1 MWPLKNFIH
10 RPNDPLDKR
19 VVEEARKV
27 IEESMRVLRAHPP
40 PDTFLGRKK
49 PVQCLSRRERLA
61 QQEAALCS

>member
-40 PDTFLGRKK
+40 PDTFLGRKNCE
-49 PVQCLSRRERLA
+49 PTPPLPE
-61 QQEAALCS
+61 EEE